1 MRIKKIT
8 IQDYGPIKN
17 LTITP
22 ENFEFIFGLNES
34 GKTAIVEALT
44 YVLFKRSPTPLRYGK
59 PENTIVQ
66 IEEDEIL
73 YTLPAKK
80 KNIELPSGDIAN
92 LLYVQASESSIYDSK
107 GEASFWD
114 GIKALLSRVGKGVPL
129 TKLDDKIFEAVGLS
143 PRKAEWKKEK
153 QTLIASEQ
161 RRKDELGMYLES
173 IGEIEK
179 KATELAHLSEKNDK
193 LKKDLKHIVD
203 YKNYKNYQEISNLY
217 NAYMEK
223 KTHLQEYA
231 RYKYDYVTQ
240 WQGLEAE
247 KKSRLKDENKLKE
260 VKVEIKDLEREISE
274 LKNKEKIIELE
285 DFKSRIAKTQVEVKV
300 PPIIFPL
307 LFVSAATIIFILSFF
322 LTIPKIP
329 AAGILIF
336 SCALFIYFLY
346 KRKKVRKKLAEK
358 NKWLTKAQKLFPDIS
373 SFTELSY
380 KIETM
385 EKMTI
390 EKQTLLTEK
399 IKLIDHLSK
408 EETVTSIEKETS
420 DLRNKT
426 GIAELSDLKKK
437 IDTKRKIDTELSKLD
452 GKISGMLSERD
463 DKKWER
469 IIREMRTKRP
479 EKEPDIISEKDLK
492 NEAQKIQERINEL
505 TREIK
510 IFKEVEQTK
519 FNITDDRSAFIQ
531 YDRLQKRLENY
542 TMEKKAAL
550 TVREIFKKMSSEL
563 DEFIN
568 DIITGNDSLSEY
580 FEFVTERYDEVEI
593 KNKNFVVK
601 EKSGGEFSAD
611 DLSSG
616 AKDQLFL
623 CFRLA
628 ALKHL
633 FPKGSF
639 LILDDAFIFA
649 DWARRQKLVDLLKKF
664 IKDGNQVIYLTSDNH
679 TRDIL
684 KESGARII
692 TI

>member
-1 MRIKKIT
+1 MRIKKIN
-8 IQDYGPIKN
+8 IQNYGPIKN

-22 ENFEFIFGLNES
+22 GNFELIFGLNES

-80 KNIELPSGDIAN
+80 KNIEMPSGDIAN

-107 GEASFWD
+107 DEASFWD
-114 GIKALLSRVGKGVPL
+114 GIKALLSKVGKGVPL
-129 TKLDDKIFEAVGLS
+129 VKLDDKIFEAVGLS
-143 PRKAEWKKEK
+143 PKKAEWKKEK
-153 QTLIASEQ
+153 QSLIATEQ
-161 RRKDELGMYLES
+161 KRRDELGMYLKR
-173 IGEIEK
+173 IGETEK
-179 KATELAHLSEKNDK
+179 KETKLAHLSERYDN
-193 LKKDLKHIVD
+193 LKKELKQIED
-203 YKNYKNYQEISNLY
+203 YKNFKNYQEISNLY
-217 NAYMEK
+217 NAYLEE

-231 RYKYDYVTQ
+231 RYKYEYLTQ

-260 VKVEIKDLEREISE
+260 VKAETKDLEREISE

-285 DFKSRIAKTQVEVKV
+285 DFKSCIAKAQAAVKV
-300 PPIIFPL
+300 LPIIYPL
-307 LFVSAATIIFILSFF
+307 LFLSAATIIFILSFF

-336 SCALFIYFLY
+336 SCALFIYFWY
-346 KRKKVRKKLAEK
+346 KTKKARKKLAEK

-373 SFTELSY
+373 NFTELIH

-385 EKMTI
+385 EKTQI
-390 EKQTLLTEK
+390 EKKILLTEK
-399 IKLIDHLSK
+399 TKFIEHLSK
-408 EETVTSIEKETS
+408 EQTLANIEKGIS

-463 DKKWER
+463 VKKWER
-469 IIREMRTKRP
+469 IIKAMKTKRP

-492 NEAQKIQERINEL
+492 NEVQKIEERINEL

-531 YDRLQKRLENY
+531 YDRLQKTLENY
-542 TMEKKAAL
+542 TLEKKAAL
-550 TVREIFKKMSSEL
+550 IVREIFKKMSSEL
-563 DEFIN
+563 DEFIH

-580 FEFVTERYDEVEI
+580 FKSVTDRYDEVEI
-593 KNKNFVVK
+593 ENRNFIVK
-601 EKSGGEFSAD
+601 QRDGRKFNAD

-616 AKDQLFL
+616 AKDQLLL

-628 ALKHL
+628 ALKHI

-649 DWARRQKLVDLLKKF
+649 DWSRRQKLVDLLKKF
-664 IKDGNQVIYLTSDNH
+664 IQDGNQVIYLTSDNH

-684 KESGARII
+684 KASGARIT

>member
-1 MRIKKIT
+1 MRIKKIV

-66 IEEDEIL
+66 IDEDDIL

-107 GEASFWD
+107 GKASFWD

-143 PRKAEWKKEK
+143 PKKAEWKKEK
-153 QTLIASEQ
+153 QAFILTEQ
-161 RRKDELGMYLES
+161 KRRDELWMYLKR

-179 KATELAHLSEKNDK
+179 KETELAQLSEKNDK
-193 LKKDLKHIVD
+193 LKKELKQIVV

-231 RYKYDYVTQ
+231 RYKYEYVTQ

-247 KKSRLKDENKLKE
+247 KKSRLKDAHKLKE
-260 VKVEIKDLEREISE
+260 VKTETKYLAREISD

-285 DFKSRIAKTQVEVKV
+285 DFKSRIAKAQVEVKV
-300 PPIIFPL
+300 LSIIYPL
-307 LFVSAATIIFILSFF
+307 LFLSAATIIFILSFF
-322 LTIPKIP
+322 LAIPKIP

-336 SCALFIYFLY
+336 GCALFIYFLY
-346 KRKKVRKKLAEK
+346 KRKITRKKLTEK

-373 SFTELSY
+373 SLIELAC

-390 EKQTLLTEK
+390 EKQALLTEK
-399 IKLIDHLSK
+399 TKLIDHFSK
-408 EETVTSIEKETS
+408 EETVANIEKEIS

-437 IDTKRKIDTELSKLD
+437 IDTKRKIDTELSKLN

-463 DKKWER
+463 DKKWAR
-469 IIREMRTKRP
+469 IIREMKTKCP
-479 EKEPDIISEKDLK
+479 EREPDIISERDLK
-492 NEAQKIQERINEL
+492 NEAQKIEERINEL

-510 IFKEVEQTK
+510 IFKEVEQIK

-531 YDRLQKRLENY
+531 YDRLQKTLENY

-580 FEFVTERYDEVEI
+580 FESVTDRYDEVEI
-593 KNKNFVVK
+593 ENRNFIVK
-601 EKSGGEFSAD
+601 QKDGRKFKAD

-616 AKDQLFL
+616 AKDQLLL

-628 ALKHL
+628 ALKHI

-649 DWARRQKLVDLLKKF
+649 DWNRRQKLVDLLKKF
-664 IKDGNQVIYLTSDNH
+664 IEDGNQVIYLTSDNH

-684 KESGARII
+684 KESGARIT

>member
-1 MRIKKIT
+1 MRIKKII

-17 LTITP
+17 FTITP
-22 ENFEFIFGLNES
+22 ENFELIFGLNES
-34 GKTAIVEALT
+34 GKTAFVEALT

-92 LLYVQASESSIYDSK
+92 LLYVEASESSIYGAK

-143 PRKAEWKKEK
+143 PKKAEWKKEK

-161 RRKDELGMYLES
+161 RRKDELGMYLKK
-173 IGEIEK
+173 IGAIEK
-179 KATELAHLSEKNDK
+179 KETELAHLSERYDK
-193 LKKDLKHIVD
+193 LKKELKQIED
-203 YKNYKNYQEISNLY
+203 YKNFKNYQEISNLY
-217 NAYMEK
+217 NTYLEK

-231 RYKYDYVTQ
+231 RYKYEYITQ

-247 KKSRLKDENKLKE
+247 KKSRSKDENKLKE
-260 VKVEIKDLEREISE
+260 VKTEIIDLEKEIDE

-285 DFKSRIAKTQVEVKV
+285 DFKSCIAKAQAAVKV
-300 PPIIFPL
+300 LPIIYPF

-322 LTIPKIP
+322 LPIPKFL

-346 KRKKVRKKLAEK
+346 KRKKTRKMLLEK
-358 NKWLTKAQKLFPDIS
+358 NTWLTKAQKLFPDIS
-373 SFTELSY
+373 SLTELAH

-385 EKMTI
+385 EKMII
-390 EKQTLLTEK
+390 EKQVLLTEK
-399 IKLIDHLSK
+399 TKFIEHLSK
-408 EETVTSIEKETS
+408 EQKVANIEKGIS

-452 GKISGMLSERD
+452 GKISGMLSEKD

-469 IIREMRTKRP
+469 IIKEMKTKRP
-479 EKEPDIISEKDLK
+479 EKEPDIISERDLK

-531 YDRLQKRLENY
+531 YDRLQKTLENY
-542 TMEKKAAL
+542 TLEKKAAL
-550 TVREIFKKMSSEL
+550 IVREIFKKMSSEL
-563 DEFIN
+563 DEFIH
-568 DIITGNDSLSEY
+568 DIITGNNSLSEY
-580 FEFVTERYDEVEI
+580 FKSVTGRYDEVAI

-601 EKSGGEFSAD
+601 EKSGRKFNAD

-616 AKDQLFL
+616 AKDQLLL

-628 ALKHL
+628 ALKHI

-649 DWARRQKLVDLLKKF
+649 DWARRQKLVDLIKKF
-664 IKDGNQVIYLTSDNH
+664 IEDSNQVIYLTSDNH

-684 KESGARII
+684 KESGARIT

>member
-22 ENFEFIFGLNES
+22 ENFELIFGLNES

-73 YTLPAKK
+73 YTLPTKK

-92 LLYVQASESSIYDSK
+92 LLYVQASESLIYAAKD
-107 GEASFWD
+107 EANFWD

-143 PRKAEWKKEK
+143 PKKAEWKKEK

-161 RRKDELGMYLES
+161 RRKDELAMYLKR

-179 KATELAHLSEKNDK
+179 KETELAHLSEKNDK
-193 LKKDLKHIVD
+193 LKKELKQIVD

-217 NAYMEK
+217 NTYQEK
-223 KTHLQEYA
+223 KMHLQEYA
-231 RYKYDYVTQ
+231 RYKYEYVTQ
-240 WQGLEAE
+240 WQELEAE
-247 KKSRLKDENKLKE
+247 RKSRLKDESKLKE
-260 VKVEIKDLEREISE
+260 VKAETKNLEKEINE

-285 DFKSRIAKTQVEVKV
+285 DFKSRIAKAQAEVKV
-300 PPIIFPL
+300 PSIIFPL
-307 LFVSAATIIFILSFF
+307 LFMLAATIIFILSFL

-346 KRKKVRKKLAEK
+346 KRKKVRKKFAEK

-373 SFTELSY
+373 SLTELAH

-390 EKQTLLTEK
+390 EKKTLLTEK
-399 IKLIDHLSK
+399 TKLIDHFSK
-408 EETVTSIEKETS
+408 EETVANIEKGIS

-426 GIAELSDLKKK
+426 GIAELSDLKEK
-437 IDTKRKIDTELSKLD
+437 INKKRKIEAEFSKLD

-469 IIREMRTKRP
+469 IIREMRAKRP
-479 EKEPDIISEKDLK
+479 EKEPDIISERDLK

-531 YDRLQKRLENY
+531 YDRLQKTLENY

-550 TVREIFKKMSSEL
+550 AVREIFKKMSSEL
-563 DEFIN
+563 DEFIH

-580 FEFVTERYDEVEI
+580 FESITGRYDEVEI

-601 EKSGGEFSAD
+601 EKSGRKFKAD

-616 AKDQLFL
+616 AKDQLLL

-628 ALKHL
+628 ALKHI

-649 DWARRQKLVDLLKKF
+649 DWPRRQKLVDLIKKF
-664 IKDGNQVIYLTSDNH
+664 IEDGNQVIYLTSDNH

-684 KESGARII
+684 QASGARIT